1 MCAEPMLPGTVAEA
15 LEEYGRL
22 LAEHGIT
29 WGEPEIHYVKFFAR
43 RRVLPPSLFGT
54 FWRLAFEEAARLH
67 PGQPIDRLAA
77 HLAEPDYDRVLR
89 DALAGELPSHLTAL
103 RVGPDRIELRGAP
116 ITVLTPGEPHSGPH
130 SGAHSGPHSG
140 PREVG
145 AVPVADARPA
155 TAVEAPLSPSGRG
168 AEKIF
173 LLVDSS
179 RDTPCPVSVDDVRRE
194 LAPTGPGWSRP
205 TRAV

>member
-1 MCAEPMLPGTVAEA
+1 MLPETVAGA

-54 FWRLAFEEAARLH
+54 FWRLAFEEAGRLH
-67 PGQPIDRLAA
+67 RGQPIDRLAA

-89 DALAGELPSHLTAL
+89 DTLAGELPPHLTAL

-116 ITVLTPGEPHSGPH
+116 ITVLAPGAP
-130 SGAHSGPHSG
+130 SG
-140 PREVG
+140 PRWVG
-145 AVPVADARPA
+145 EVPVAGARPA
-155 TAVEAPLSPSGRG
+155 TAVQSPPPPPGRG
-168 AEKIF
+168 EEKIF

-179 RDTPCPVSVDDVRRE
+179 RDTPCPVSVDDAQRE

-205 TRAV
+205 TPAA